1 MSHTAPAR
9 RPVVAALGIL
19 GLGAAVAGRS
29 AAPAWATPRF
39 GSDPFALGVASGDP
53 WPDGFVLW
61 TRLAADPLAA
71 DGLGGLGQ
79 RRIQVRWEVAEDER
93 FTRVVRRGTSWATPE
108 LGYSVHVE
116 LHGLRPRREY
126 HYRFQTG
133 GVVSPTGR
141 TRTAPAP
148 GDRVESLRF
157 ATASCQAWQDGLFT
171 AHQHLAA
178 EDLDVVFFL
187 GDYIYEAALNATG
200 GQRRVPVPEHVRPE
214 PMDLTQYRLRHALH
228 RLDPDLRAAHQAH
241 PWVAVWDDHEVEDNW
256 AGDRSRV
263 DTEPDQDPAVF
274 RQRRAA
280 AFQAY
285 YEHLPLRLPNRPRG
299 AGARLYRSLDFGRLA
314 RFNVLDTRLFRSDQ
328 ACGDGAQTD
337 CADRLSRGRT
347 VLGADQEHWL
357 YRRLDSSHAIWNVI
371 PQQMIM
377 AQCDIDPGPAQK
389 YFMDIWDGY
398 TASRDRLLT
407 HLARARVSNPVVLT
421 GDVHRHF
428 AAELRS
434 DFDDPDSTTLGVE
447 LVCSSIASGRDG
459 ADLDEHC
466 HTVLDNNPH
475 FRFANAQR
483 GYLVNTMTPQMLRT
497 DFRVVPYISRPGA
510 GVSTRTTLVTESGRP
525 GLQPG

>member
-1 MSHTAPAR
+1 MPTRRTATVEFVRGSVRGSRRRALATLPSLFTLANMGCGFGAILVSIRGEHGLAAVLIGLSVLFDIVDGAVARKVGAVTPFGLQFDSLADLVSFGLAPALLAFTLFSEGR
-9 RPVVAALGIL
+9 DEWDVLG
-19 GLGAAVAGRS
+19 
-29 AAPAWATPRF
+29 
-39 GSDPFALGVASGDP
+39 
-53 WPDGFVLW
+53 
-61 TRLAADPLAA
+61 
-71 DGLGGLGQ
+71 
-79 RRIQVRWEVAEDER
+79 
-93 FTRVVRRGTSWATPE
+93 
-108 LGYSVHVE
+108 
-116 LHGLRPRREY
+116 
-126 HYRFQTG
+126 
-133 GVVSPTGR
+133 
-141 TRTAPAP
+141 
-148 GDRVESLRF
+148 
-157 ATASCQAWQDGLFT
+157 
-171 AHQHLAA
+171 
-178 EDLDVVFFL
+178 
-187 GDYIYEAALNATG
+187 
-200 GQRRVPVPEHVRPE
+200 
-214 PMDLTQYRLRHALH
+214 
-228 RLDPDLRAAHQAH
+228 
-241 PWVAVWDDHEVEDNW
+241 WVACFLWV
-256 AGDRSRV
+256 AC
-263 DTEPDQDPAVF
+263 
-274 RQRRAA
+274 AA
-280 AFQAY
+280 I
-285 YEHLPLRLPNRPRG
+285 
-299 AGARLYRSLDFGRLA
+299 RLA

-337 CADRLSRGRT
+337 CADRLSRDRT